1 LVIIA
6 VGSIRE
12 FEIRR
17 TEYHLHHAGVEHE
30 SGVRAAEAERNSE
43 DVRARFGSGFL
54 AGLRVDF
61 FRMLQAVAGF
71 G

>member
-1 LVIIA
+1 LKFVGQSTIYTTPAWSMNLV
-6 VGSIRE
+6 
-12 FEIRR
+12 
-17 TEYHLHHAGVEHE
+17 Y
-30 SGVRAAEAERNSE
+30 AAEAERNSE